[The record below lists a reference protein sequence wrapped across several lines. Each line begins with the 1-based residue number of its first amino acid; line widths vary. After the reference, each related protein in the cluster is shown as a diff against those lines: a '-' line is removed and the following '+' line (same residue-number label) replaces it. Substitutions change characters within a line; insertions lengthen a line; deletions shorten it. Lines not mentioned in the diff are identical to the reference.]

1 MDATRAEKTRLGL
14 FLIFTGAVLVI
25 SIVFLIGRKLAVKTD
40 DYFTR
45 ISESVTGL
53 SAGST
58 VKQNG
63 VDIGEITT
71 ITTDSGDVQKSVLHF
86 KVARG
91 TAMKTDMTATLGSYG
106 ITGLKYLEI
115 TGGNYDSP
123 DVPPGGEVRS
133 GLSMLGRLALR
144 ADSIA
149 SKVDRLLTN
158 FIAITGGR
166 NQENLDRLIGSSA
179 SLVVS
184 MDSLTRDMQSVKP
197 GRRLKHILEDAE
209 ATAADAREKVRMT
222 DVAGTMEEYKRTA
235 IQVAKTAQTLDV
247 TVRNT
252 QEDLTVVLSHLKE
265 TMKNMNTF
273 SREIKE
279 NPAVLLRG
287 ERKQERLP

>member
-25 SIVFLIGRKLAVKTD
+25 SIVFLIGSRLAVKTD

-71 ITTDSGDVQKSVLHF
+71 ITTDSGDVQKSVIHF

-115 TGGNYDSP
+115 TGGNYGSP

-149 SKVDRLLTN
+149 TKVDRLLTN

-179 SLVVS
+179 SLAVS
-184 MDSLTRDMQSVKP
+184 MDSLTREIQDVKP
-197 GRRLKHILEDAE
+197 GHRLKRILEDAE
-209 ATAADAREKVRMT
+209 ATAADAREKVRRT

-287 ERKQERLP
+287 EHKQERLP